1 MAMEAS
7 GHTIERRGANRRSGE
22 RRSPYRRLDTL
33 FAATLVNQIAPAEKA
48 IPAGAYS
55 AASLRVRRG
64 IVVDVRV

>member
-7 GHTIERRGANRRSGE
+7 THPIERRAANRRSGE

-33 FAATLVNQIAPAEKA
+33 FAATLVNQIAPSEKKA
-48 IPAGAYS
+48 SLAAAY
-55 AASLRVRRG
+55 ATPLRVRRG